1 MKRAIIFVFSLIF
14 CLSFALSA
22 SAQTLVLSM
31 AEQVALKS
39 YENNKYIE
47 ARQKAEAILEENPES
62 FIGLY
67 ILSGVFWQG
76 EGNLQRALA
85 LSKDSVRAFEKQ
97 YGSPITSPELQN
109 WHKRLLGDQSELYQE
124 LDEREQQLRVYE
136 KLESLYDMQ
145 FGAYKIWP
153 LMKLQRFEEAYE
165 LANKYK
171 NSPEKYLR
179 LKALNSLLALGD
191 AEYKYIGMFQTGEE
205 SIKNA
210 ADDSCVILNNHAR
223 AASIVLKFDYALEL
237 ANRALKARDMDC
249 PSSPYETLLLLY
261 LTRGD
266 YQQAISAAKKVRE
279 EKVER
284 RMKVQKEKETR
295 SVLSS
300 LFLAMGY
307 AEKAESLMRT
317 VILAPD
323 RQGYSSFSSDKVQ
336 LYNLVEYYVTT
347 TNYIHRME
355 ETISAWGGYSIEM
368 SEDWCRDKLI
378 ELRTQITKLQ
388 FSLWKHHQEAI
399 RHAMNPDS
407 LRGLAI
413 PNYSLPPFV
422 AYGMV
427 EAYGSEAQLEL
438 IEFEKKHITF
448 EESKLYAP
456 SFAFYRAY
464 AYWKR
469 GDYEEALESIQNSI
483 DSLPQWL
490 NLCILELKAIKA
502 DILKES
508 SPEVANRL
516 YLDVMDQFPSVIRM
530 FDLKL
535 PARFET
541 ERFDGSDWIIERLKD
556 SPRFKESENPAFV
569 INVYA
574 GTIPSICL
582 SSTVGRRIACSN
594 VDPKLYEAE
603 PTRKGKYALVIDQFH
618 HDAFSPAINATQAD
632 INSLDGHA
640 VRINSDAALK
650 DLLDG
655 QL

>member
-1 MKRAIIFVFSLIF
+1 
-14 CLSFALSA
+14 
-22 SAQTLVLSM
+22 
-31 AEQVALKS
+31 
-39 YENNKYIE
+39 
-47 ARQKAEAILEENPES
+47 
-62 FIGLY
+62 
-67 ILSGVFWQG
+67 
-76 EGNLQRALA
+76 
-85 LSKDSVRAFEKQ
+85 
-97 YGSPITSPELQN
+97 
-109 WHKRLLGDQSELYQE
+109 
-124 LDEREQQLRVYE
+124 
-136 KLESLYDMQ
+136 
-145 FGAYKIWP
+145 
-153 LMKLQRFEEAYE
+153 
-165 LANKYK
+165 
-171 NSPEKYLR
+171 
-179 LKALNSLLALGD
+179 
-191 AEYKYIGMFQTGEE
+191 
-205 SIKNA
+205 
-210 ADDSCVILNNHAR
+210 
-223 AASIVLKFDYALEL
+223 
-237 ANRALKARDMDC
+237 
-249 PSSPYETLLLLY
+249 
-261 LTRGD
+261 
-266 YQQAISAAKKVRE
+266 
-279 EKVER
+279 
-284 RMKVQKEKETR
+284 
-295 SVLSS
+295 
-300 LFLAMGY
+300 
-307 AEKAESLMRT
+307 
-317 VILAPD
+317 
-323 RQGYSSFSSDKVQ
+323 
-336 LYNLVEYYVTT
+336 
-347 TNYIHRME
+347 ME

-438 IEFEKKHITF
+438 IEFEKRHITF
-448 EESKLYAP
+448 EESKLFAP

-469 GDYEEALESIQNSI
+469 GDYEDALESIQNSI